1 MKKKWL
7 VAVTVIAVAM
17 GIGLWQNRES
27 DIPTVKTVTVEPQR
41 VEQTVSCSGV
51 VEAGDSRGIFVPIS
65 CVIREVKVS
74 EGQAVK
80 QGDVLAVVDK
90 EATRSKIDNDPASL
104 LMLAAMS
111 EKLTAVDNGIIV
123 AVKAKPGET
132 LERGTPCAVMALQRA
147 LQVRVTIR
155 EKDLPVMKSGQ
166 EVRISGD
173 GFRRECYTGKL
184 TDISSAATLSGN
196 TAVVT
201 GVVMLNEGQTDT
213 SMRLGL
219 SAKATVVT
227 KVRQDGLLLPYEAVQ
242 AEENGQEFVYI
253 LSDGCACKC
262 PVTAAAHLREG
273 VLLQNDSLRGK
284 RVITQPEKV
293 TVDGMAIKNGGE
305 DTP

>member
-7 VAVTVIAVAM
+7 AVMAVIAVAA
-17 GIGLWQNRES
+17 GIGLWQTQEEDVPR
-27 DIPTVKTVTVEPQR
+27 VKTIVVEPQR

-51 VEAGDSRGIFVPIS
+51 VEAGENRGVFAPIS

-90 EATRSKIDNDPASL
+90 EATRSKLDSDPASL
-104 LMLAAMS
+104 LILAAMP
-111 EKLTAVDNGIIV
+111 EKLTAADNGIIV
-123 AVKAKPGET
+123 AVKAKPGEM
-132 LERGTPCAVMALQRA
+132 LERGSPCAVMALQTG
-147 LQVRVTIR
+147 LQVRLTIR

-166 EVRISGD
+166 TVHISGD
-173 GFRRECYTGKL
+173 GFRRETYTGQL
-184 TDISSAATLSGN
+184 TEISSAATLAGN
-196 TAVVT
+196 AAVVT
-201 GVVMLNEGQTDT
+201 GVVRLNQGQADA

-227 KVRQDGLLLPYEAVQ
+227 QVMPDGLLLPYEAVQ

-253 LSDGCACKC
+253 LSDGCARKC
-262 PVTAAAHLREG
+262 PVTAAAHLRQG
-273 VLLQNDSLRGK
+273 VLLQDHALQGK

-293 TVDGMAIKNGGE
+293 TADGMTMKNGGE